1 MVVDNVAPN
10 VPYSQNKYTLYTPL
24 NSDSTWKYCRP
35 SQKQSS
41 IPTIHVQVLCWFWRG
56 YITSLV
62 MLTHQTTTFPSNRH
76 WRTEWAEK
84 DINFTVAFTFTC
96 LRWLDHIGVSTR
108 GILEDELLWVSFR
121 PPNPSK
127 AISLPC
133 NGFTSSMNTNN
144 LMI

>member
-1 MVVDNVAPN
+1 MVADNVAPN
-10 VPYSQNKYTLYTPL
+10 VPYSQDKYTLYTPL

-41 IPTIHVQVLCWFWRG
+41 IPTIHVQVLCWFWGG

-84 DINFTVAFTFTC
+84 DINLTVAFTFTC
-96 LRWLDHIGVSTR
+96 LRWLDITLGCQQ
-108 GILEDELLWVSFR
+108 E
-121 PPNPSK
+121 
-127 AISLPC
+127 ASLKMSC
-133 NGFTSSMNTNN
+133 SGFLFAPLTPLKLSHCHAMD
-144 LMI
+144 LHHQWIPMI